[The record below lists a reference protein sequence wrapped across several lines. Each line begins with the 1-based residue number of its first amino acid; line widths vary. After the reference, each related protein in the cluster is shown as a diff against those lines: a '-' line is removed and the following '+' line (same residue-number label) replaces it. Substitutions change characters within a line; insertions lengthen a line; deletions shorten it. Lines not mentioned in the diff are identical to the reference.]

1 MALHIQMTQR
11 AEAALKR
18 AATRNKVSSTAVG
31 ILFLLLGGLILFFTV
46 IFIAGQAEPE
56 FMPYLPP
63 EENLHPTKQP
73 TMQDLTSRPS
83 SPSHEVAPSV
93 VVAFASAE
101 VKVEQVDVPLD
112 DAAVGTSANL
122 NLGIGIGDLGPGP
135 GTGGGVLGD
144 DEAGGSALE
153 GSFYDLKQTR
163 QGSPTGIQLSGDHV
177 EAAGRIEVMR
187 ILNEFSKGWNPGV
200 LSKYYQAP
208 TKLYASHFMLPG
220 TVSAAYAPECYRCA
234 DKVQP
239 SAWVAVYRGK
249 VKAPVSGT
257 FRFVGTGDDALMIR
271 FNNQTVLEAGWAIPS
286 AFDGTDRAT
295 TLGSISAGGG
305 GKEYHQ
311 AIREGRDAVHRGYE
325 FITQP
330 SIPKWNAEL
339 GGLTA
344 GREFIVQKGKTYPI
358 EILISEVP
366 GGFFGFAVL
375 IQRKEGSAYDNSKL
389 DLFRTNFSTPP
400 SAAALQ
406 QMLQGHLG
414 GALEMPQFNADAPI
428 WLVVP

>member
-1 MALHIQMTQR
+1 MA
-11 AEAALKR
+11 
-18 AATRNKVSSTAVG
+18 
-31 ILFLLLGGLILFFTV
+31 
-46 IFIAGQAEPE
+46 
-56 FMPYLPP
+56 
-63 EENLHPTKQP
+63 
-73 TMQDLTSRPS
+73 
-83 SPSHEVAPSV
+83 
-93 VVAFASAE
+93 
-101 VKVEQVDVPLD
+101 QVDVPVD
-112 DAAVGTSANL
+112 DAADGSGLELGVGM
-122 NLGIGIGDLGPGP
+122 
-135 GTGGGVLGD
+135 GTGGLGNGLGSGGNGLGD
-144 DEAGGSALE
+144 GKGGGSALE
-153 GSFYDLKQTR
+153 GTFYDLKQTR
-163 QGSPTGIQLSGDHV
+163 QGSPTNIQLSGDHV
-177 EAAGRIEVMR
+177 EAPGRIETMR
-187 ILNEFSKGWNPGV
+187 ILNEFSKGWNAGV
-200 LSKYYQAP
+200 LSKYYQSP

-257 FRFVGTGDDALMIR
+257 FRFVGTGDDALIIR

-305 GKEYHQ
+305 GREYHQ
-311 AIREGRDAVHRGYE
+311 AIREGRDVVHRGYE

-344 GREFIVQKGKTYPI
+344 GREFTVQKGKTYPI

-366 GGFFGFAVL
+366 GGYFGFAVL
-375 IQRKEGSAYDNSKL
+375 IQRKEGSTYDNSKL

-400 SAAALQ
+400 SAAGLQ

-414 GALEMPQFNADAPI
+414 GALEMPQFNGDAPI